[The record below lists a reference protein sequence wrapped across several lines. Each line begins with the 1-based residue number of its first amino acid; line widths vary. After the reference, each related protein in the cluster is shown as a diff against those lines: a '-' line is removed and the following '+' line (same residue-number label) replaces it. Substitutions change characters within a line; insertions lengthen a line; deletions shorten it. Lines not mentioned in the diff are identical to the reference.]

1 MGLFDA
7 VREKAAELLSG
18 ATDKV
23 SELTG
28 TDIGDAQQNATDA
41 ASESAQNLGDTAQG
55 YADTASGAGQ
65 DLAGTAADS
74 AQNFTDTATDTATG
88 AVADTPVG
96 DYIDPRGQQ

>member
-28 TDIGDAQQNATDA
+28 TDLADAQQNATDT
-41 ASESAQNLGDTAQG
+41 AQNLGEGAQG
-55 YADTASGAGQ
+55 YADQAQGAGQ
-65 DLAGTAADS
+65 DIAGHATDA
-74 AQNFTDTATDTATG
+74 AQNTTDSVIDPAIG
-88 AVADTPVG
+88 G
-96 DYIDPRGQQ
+96 DIDPRGQR

>member
-18 ATDKV
+18 ATEKV

-28 TDIGDAQQNATDA
+28 TDIADAQQNASDT
-41 ASESAQNLGDTAQG
+41 AQNLGDTAQG
-55 YADTASGAGQ
+55 YTDTVTGAGQ

-74 AQNFTDTATDTATG
+74 VQNTG
-88 AVADTPVG
+88 DSAVDAAADTPLG
-96 DYIDPRGQQ
+96 DYLDPRER